1 MANTI
6 LIKRGNKADLSSLEL
21 LPGEL
26 GVALDTQELYVG
38 DAEGNVKMVKGGA
51 SGAVETADKLT
62 VPRNISITGDGTGSA
77 SFDGSADASIALTL
91 ANSGVSAGT
100 YTKVTVD
107 AKGRVTTGASVAIAD
122 VTGLSDKITQ
132 IEGKITS
139 AEGEIDT
146 LQSSQGTMETA
157 LEGKADKGDSLA
169 DYGITDAYTKGQV
182 DSALANKADTTTV
195 TALQATVSGKADSA
209 TSLAGYGIEDA
220 YTKAQVDAKVS
231 SVYKYKGSVANE
243 SALPQQD
250 QVVGDVYNVED
261 TGMNVAWDGSKWDK
275 LGSTVDLSD
284 YMTTETANSTFA
296 TITTVN
302 GKADKAT
309 TLEGYGI
316 TDAYT
321 KTEVNSSLNNKADK
335 ATTLNG
341 YGITDAYTKA
351 EVDGKTGVA
360 TTAKAGV
367 VKPDGTSITV
377 DGDGT
382 IHSVGKEYTAGT
394 NMEITEA
401 NVINN
406 TIPFKKQGKSLMIGD
421 TNFGDDDY
429 SEAENMTIG
438 VGNTIAQVEEEGEYL
453 GNIIMIGGRNSATS
467 SNSIILG
474 QGNAASGGSNVL
486 IGQDIEASSYSI
498 AMGNGAK
505 AGDGDQSHFASIA
518 IGHNAKAIP
527 GNSIAIG
534 YGAEATEENVAY
546 IGGNSSPIND
556 VKVFAMSKSG
566 LMSGYH
572 NLAFE
577 ELVYSKTEADSL
589 LSQKLGT
596 SDVIDGGTF

>member
-107 AKGRVTTGASVAIAD
+107 AKGRVTTGANVAIAD
-122 VTGLSDKITQ
+122 VTGLSDKITE
-132 IEGKITS
+132 IEGKITT
-139 AEGEIDT
+139 AEGEIDA

-169 DYGITDAYTKGQV
+169 DYGITDAYTKGEV
-182 DSALANKADTTTV
+182 DSALADKADATTV
-195 TALQATVSGKADSA
+195 TALQSTVSGKADSA

-243 SALPQQD
+243 AALPQQD

-341 YGITDAYTKA
+341 YGITDAYTKTQ
-351 EVDGKTGVA
+351 VDSKTAIA
-360 TTAKAGV
+360 TTSTTGV

-382 IHSVGKEYTAGT
+382 IHSLGKEYTAGT

-429 SEAENMTIG
+429 SEAENMTMG
-438 VGNTIAQVEEEGEYL
+438 VGNTIAQVEEEGSYL
-453 GNIIMIGGRNSATS
+453 GSIVMIGGRNSVTS
-467 SNSIILG
+467 SNSVILG
-474 QGNAASGGSNVL
+474 QGNAASGGNNVL
-486 IGQDIEASSYSI
+486 IGQNIEASSYSI

-534 YGAEATEENVAY
+534 YSAEATEENVAY

-556 VKVFAMSKSG
+556 VKVFAMSKPG
-566 LMSGYH
+566 LISGYH

>member
-26 GVALDTQELYVG
+26 GIALDTQELYVG

-62 VPRNISITGDGTGSA
+62 VPRNISITGDGTGST
-77 SFDGSADASIALTL
+77 SFDGSADASIALSL
-91 ANSGVSAGT
+91 ANSGVTAGT

-107 AKGRVTTGASVAIAD
+107 AKGRVTTGTNVAIAD
-122 VTGLSDKITQ
+122 VTGLSGKITE
-132 IEGKITS
+132 IEGKVTA
-139 AEGEIDT
+139 AEGEIDA

-169 DYGITDAYTKGQV
+169 DYGITDAYTKGEV

-195 TALQATVSGKADSA
+195 TVLQSTVSGKADSA

-321 KTEVNSSLNNKADK
+321 KTEVTNSLNNKADK

-360 TTAKAGV
+360 TTAKAGL

-382 IHSVGKEYTAGT
+382 IHSLGKEYTAGT

-429 SEAENMTIG
+429 SEAENMTMG

-467 SNSIILG
+467 SNSVILG

-486 IGQDIEASSYSI
+486 IGQDITASSYSI

-505 AGDGDQSHFASIA
+505 AGGEGHFASIA
-518 IGHNAKAIP
+518 IGHNAKATP

-534 YGAEATEENVAY
+534 YGATATEENVAY
-546 IGGNSSPIND
+546 FGGDQSPIKAVKAYVSD
-556 VKVFAMSKSG
+556 VAGG
-566 LMSGYH
+566 LMPGYH
-572 NLAFE
+572 SLAFE
-577 ELVYSKTEADSL
+577 EKVYSKTEADSL
-589 LSQKLGT
+589 LSKKLGT
-596 SDVIDGGTF
+596 SDVIDGGTFQ

>member
-26 GVALDTQELYVG
+26 GIALDTQELYVG
-38 DAEGNVKMVKGGA
+38 DSEGNVKMVKGGA

-62 VPRNISITGDGTGSA
+62 VPRNISITGDGTGST
-77 SFDGSADASIALTL
+77 SFDGSADASIALSL
-91 ANSGVSAGT
+91 ANSGVTAGT

-107 AKGRVTTGASVAIAD
+107 AKGRVTTGTNVAIAD
-122 VTGLSDKITQ
+122 VTGLSGKITE
-132 IEGKITS
+132 IEGKVTA
-139 AEGEIDT
+139 AEGEIDA

-169 DYGITDAYTKGQV
+169 DYGITDAYTKGEV

-195 TALQATVSGKADSA
+195 TVLQSTVSGKADSA

-321 KTEVNSSLNNKADK
+321 KTEVTNSLNNKADK

-360 TTAKAGV
+360 TTAKAGL

-382 IHSVGKEYTAGT
+382 IHSLGKEYTAGT

-429 SEAENMTIG
+429 SEAENMTMG

-467 SNSIILG
+467 SNSVILG

-486 IGQDIEASSYSI
+486 IGQDITASSYSI

-505 AGDGDQSHFASIA
+505 AGGEGHFASIA
-518 IGHNAKAIP
+518 IGHNAKATP

-534 YGAEATEENVAY
+534 YGATATEENVAY
-546 IGGNSSPIND
+546 FGGDQSPIKAVKAYVSD
-556 VKVFAMSKSG
+556 VAGG
-566 LMSGYH
+566 LMPGYH
-572 NLAFE
+572 SLAFE
-577 ELVYSKTEADSL
+577 EKVYSKTEADSL
-589 LSQKLGT
+589 LSKKLGT

>member
-62 VPRNISITGDGTGSA
+62 VPRNISITGDGTGST

-107 AKGRVTTGASVAIAD
+107 AKGRVTTGANVAIAD
-122 VTGLSDKITQ
+122 VTGLSDKITE
-132 IEGKITS
+132 IEGKITT
-139 AEGEIDT
+139 AEGEIDA

-169 DYGITDAYTKGQV
+169 DYGITDAYTKGEV
-182 DSALANKADTTTV
+182 DSALADKADTTTV
-195 TALQATVSGKADSA
+195 TALQSTVSGKADSA
-209 TSLAGYGIEDA
+209 TSLAGYGIQDA
-220 YTKAQVDAKVS
+220 YTKTEVDAKVS
-231 SVYKYKGSVANE
+231 SVYKYKGSVENE
-243 SALPQQD
+243 AALPQEG
-250 QVVGDVYNVED
+250 QVIGDVYNIED
-261 TGMNVAWDGSKWDK
+261 TGMNVAWDGTKWDK
-275 LGSTVDLSD
+275 LGSTVDLSA

-321 KTEVNSSLNNKADK
+321 KTEVNNSLNNKADK

-341 YGITDAYTKA
+341 YGITDAYTKS
-351 EVDGKTGVA
+351 EVDSKTAIA
-360 TTAKAGV
+360 TTSTTGV

-382 IHSVGKEYTAGT
+382 IHSLGKEYTAGT

-406 TIPFKKQGKSLMIGD
+406 TIPFKKQGNSLMFGD

-429 SEAENMTIG
+429 SEAENVTIG
-438 VGNTIAQVEEEGEYL
+438 VGNSVAQVEEADQYIGSVV
-453 GNIIMIGGRNSATS
+453 MIGGGNSATS
-467 SNSIILG
+467 SNTVILG
-474 QGNAASGGSNVL
+474 QGNVTSGGNNVL
-486 IGQDIEASSYSI
+486 IGQNIEASSYSI

-505 AGDGDQSHFASIA
+505 AGGEGHFASIA
-518 IGHNAKAIP
+518 IGHNAKATP

-534 YGAEATEENVAY
+534 YGATATEENVAY
-546 IGGNSSPIND
+546 FGGDQSPID
-556 VKVFAMSKSG
+556 AVKIYTDDMAGGIMP
-566 LMSGYH
+566 GYH
-572 NLAFE
+572 SLALE
-577 ELVYSKTEADSL
+577 EKVYSKTEADSL

>member
-107 AKGRVTTGASVAIAD
+107 AKGRVTTGANVAIAD
-122 VTGLSDKITQ
+122 VTGLSAKITE
-132 IEGKITS
+132 IEGKITA

-321 KTEVNSSLNNKADK
+321 KAEVNNSLNNKADK

-351 EVDGKTGVA
+351 EVDSKTAIA
-360 TTAKAGV
+360 TTAKAGL

-382 IHSVGKEYTAGT
+382 IHSLGKEYTAGT

-406 TIPFKKQGKSLMIGD
+406 TIPFRKQGKSLMIGD

-429 SEAENMTIG
+429 SEAENMTMG

-467 SNSIILG
+467 SNSVILG
-474 QGNAASGGSNVL
+474 QGNAASGGNNVL

-534 YGAEATEENVAY
+534 YSAEATEENVAY

-556 VKVFAMSKSG
+556 VKVFAMSKPG
-566 LMSGYH
+566 LISGYH

-589 LSQKLGT
+589 LDQKLGT

>member
-62 VPRNISITGDGTGSA
+62 VPRNISITGDGTGST

-107 AKGRVTTGASVAIAD
+107 AKGRVTTGANVAIAD
-122 VTGLSDKITQ
+122 VTGLSSKITE
-132 IEGKITS
+132 IEGKITT
-139 AEGEIDT
+139 AEGEIDA
-146 LQSSQGTMETA
+146 LQGSQGTMETA

-169 DYGITDAYTKGQV
+169 DYGIADAYTKGEV
-182 DSALANKADTTTV
+182 DSALAGKADTTTV
-195 TALQATVSGKADSA
+195 TALQSTVSGKADKS
-209 TSLAGYGIEDA
+209 TTLAGYGIGDA
-220 YTKAQVDAKVS
+220 YTKTEVDAKVS
-231 SVYKYKGSVANE
+231 SVYKYKGSVENE
-243 SALPQQD
+243 AALPQEG
-250 QVVGDVYNVED
+250 QVIGDVYNIED
-261 TGMNVAWDGSKWDK
+261 TGMNVAWDGEKWDK
-275 LGSTVDLSD
+275 LGSTVDLSA

-360 TTAKAGV
+360 TTAKAGL

-394 NMEITEA
+394 NVEITEA

-429 SEAENMTIG
+429 SEAENMTMG
-438 VGNTIAQVEEEGEYL
+438 VGNTIAQVEEEGSYL

-467 SNSIILG
+467 SNSVILG
-474 QGNAASGGSNVL
+474 QGNAASGGNNVL
-486 IGQDIEASSYSI
+486 IGQDIAASSYSI

-505 AGDGDQSHFASIA
+505 AGGEGHFASIA
-518 IGHNAKAIP
+518 IGHNAKATP

-534 YGAEATEENVAY
+534 YGATATEENVAY
-546 IGGNSSPIND
+546 FGGDQSPID
-556 VKVFAMSKSG
+556 AVKIYTDDTAGGIMP
-566 LMSGYH
+566 GYH
-572 NLAFE
+572 SLALE
-577 ELVYSKTEADSL
+577 EKVYSKTEADSL